1 MSDSGRKRPLQKML
15 RNILLL
21 AVMFSLFW
29 LLAGCQSDVSPQITT
44 GEPTF
49 ELNVDILGRMQSI
62 SLDDEGRLT
71 GSANL
76 ASPDGTI
83 ILSIDKGTQLL
94 GKNGKPLSSIWVKTE
109 QEQLTSPED
118 AHIIGAI
125 YGLGPQDAVFD
136 RPLKLTL
143 TYDPQEIPEGVR
155 QSDVFIIPYDENT
168 GWGSYSYKRVE
179 DDKHRVTTQID
190 RMTRY
195 AVLAPI
201 TPASPEPAP
210 KPPSASDLT
219 SIPLQQALSNGL
231 PTLAEFGRG
240 TCAPCKAMKPIL
252 EELAVDYKGKLNV
265 VVVEIDD
272 HMDQTGEHGIMAI
285 PTQIFFDSSG
295 QEITR
300 HIGFYAKE
308 DIIAQLKAMGIE

>member
-1 MSDSGRKRPLQKML
+1 MRDRMKKVV
-15 RNILLL
+15 NCLLL
-21 AVMFSLFW
+21 VVALSLVPAVIS
-29 LLAGCQSDVSPQITT
+29 CQPTT
-44 GEPTF
+44 PRQTEDIKPAF
-49 ELNVDILGRMQSI
+49 ELQADMLGALHTLL
-62 SLDDEGRLT
+62 LDSEGRLT
-71 GSANL
+71 VSATL

-94 GKNGKPLSSIWVKTE
+94 DKNGKPLSSIWVKTE

-125 YGLGPQDAVFD
+125 YSLGPQDAVFD

-155 QSDVFIIPYDENT
+155 QSDVYIIPYDENT

-179 DDKHRVTTQID
+179 SDKHRVTTQID

-201 TPASPEPAP
+201 TPASSEPAP
-210 KPPSASDLT
+210 KPPSAPDLT
-219 SIPLQQALSNGL
+219 SMPLQQALSSGL

-240 TCAPCKAMKPIL
+240 VCVPCKAMKPIL
-252 EELAVDYKGKLNV
+252 EELATEYEGKLNV
-265 VVVEIDD
+265 VIVEIDD
-272 HMDQTGEHGIMAI
+272 HMDQTREHGIMAI

-300 HIGFYAKE
+300 HMGFYAKE
-308 DIIAQLKAMGIE
+308 DIIAQLKKMGEE

>member
-1 MSDSGRKRPLQKML
+1 MSDSGRKRPLQKIL

-29 LLAGCQSDVSPQITT
+29 LLAGCQPTT
-44 GEPTF
+44 PRQTEDIKPAF
-49 ELNVDILGRMQSI
+49 ELQADMLGALHTLL
-62 SLDDEGRLT
+62 LDSEGRLT
-71 GSANL
+71 VSATL

-94 GKNGKPLSSIWVKTE
+94 DKNGKPLSSIWVKTE

-125 YGLGPQDAVFD
+125 YSLGPQDAVFD

-155 QSDVFIIPYDENT
+155 QSEVYIIPYDENT
-168 GWGSYSYKRVE
+168 GWGSYSYKQVE
-179 DDKHRVTTQID
+179 TDKYRVTAQVERFTK
-190 RMTRY
+190 Y
-195 AVLAPI
+195 AVLTPI
-201 TPASPEPAP
+201 KPTSPQPTKEAAPAP
-210 KPPSASDLT
+210 DLA
-219 SIPLQQALSNGL
+219 SIPLGKALANGL

-240 TCAPCKAMKPIL
+240 VCVPCKAMKPIL
-252 EELAVDYKGKLNV
+252 EELATEYEGKLNV
-265 VVVEIDD
+265 VIVEIDD
-272 HMDQTGEHGIMAI
+272 HMDQTREHGIMAI

-300 HIGFYAKE
+300 HMGFYAKE
-308 DIIAQLKAMGIE
+308 DIIAQLKKMGEE